1 VIFLIYTER
10 NKPLAHMCGGI
21 KMLKRNQSRIKG

>member
-1 VIFLIYTER
+1 
-10 NKPLAHMCGGI
+10 MCGGI